1 MRFCRAIIAVFGGFV
16 GKTLVIFK
24 IKPKELGD
32 IDKAIEEIKK
42 IKTGTVKDIK
52 KVPIGFG
59 VEIIK
64 AAVLFEEKKEDIEG
78 ATKEINSLPT
88 VEEAEVEGMTLL

>member
-1 MRFCRAIIAVFGGFV
+1 M

-24 IKPKELGD
+24 IKPKDFEK
-32 IDKAIEEIKK
+32 IDEAMEQVKTIKK
-42 IKTGTVKDIK
+42 GIVKDIK

-59 VEIIK
+59 IEIIK

-78 ATKEINSLPT
+78 ATQEIAALPLI
-88 VEEAEVEGMTLL
+88 EEAEVEGMTLL

>member
-1 MRFCRAIIAVFGGFV
+1 M

-24 IKPKELGD
+24 IKPKDAEQ
-32 IDKAIEEIKK
+32 IDAAIEAIKK
-42 IKTGTVKDIK
+42 IKTGTVKDIQ
-52 KVPIGFG
+52 KVPLCFG
-59 VEIIK
+59 IEIIK

-78 ATKEINSLPT
+78 ATKEINAIPE

>member
-1 MRFCRAIIAVFGGFV
+1 MFSGDFV

-24 IKPKELGD
+24 IKPKDFEK
-32 IDKAIEEIKK
+32 IDEAIEEIKK
-42 IKTGTVKDIK
+42 IKTGTVKDVK

-59 VEIIK
+59 IEIIK

-78 ATKEINSLPT
+78 ATKEICSLPN

>member
-1 MRFCRAIIAVFGGFV
+1 M

-24 IKPKELGD
+24 IKPKELED
-32 IDKAIEEIKK
+32 IDKAIEEIKQ
-42 IKTGTVKDIK
+42 IKTGIVKDIK
-52 KVPIGFG
+52 RVPIGFG

-78 ATKEINSLPT
+78 ATKEINSLPS
-88 VEEAEVEGMTLL
+88 VEAAEAEGMTLL

>member
-1 MRFCRAIIAVFGGFV
+1 V

-24 IKPKELGD
+24 IKPKDLEQ
-32 IDKAIEEIKK
+32 IDAAMQQVKTIKK
-42 IKTGTVKDIK
+42 GTVKDVQ

-78 ATKEINSLPT
+78 ATQELMALSLI
-88 VEEAEVEGMTLL
+88 EEAEVEGMTLL

>member
-1 MRFCRAIIAVFGGFV
+1 M
-16 GKTLVIFK
+16 GKTIVIFK
-24 IKPKELGD
+24 IKPKDLD
-32 IDKAIEEIKK
+32 QIDAAIAQVRTIKK
-42 IKTGTVKDIK
+42 GIVKDIQ

-78 ATKEINSLPT
+78 ATKEICALSLI
-88 VEEAEVEGMTLL
+88 EEAEVEGMTLL